1 MELTRDARPMDLTVK
16 SVQDLTDSMVN
27 LEALDSILGLAAGS
41 EST

>member
-1 MELTRDARPMDLTVK
+1 MELTVK
-16 SVQDLTDSMVN
+16 SVQDLTDSMVD